1 MQLQML
7 KSPHHCDV
15 CDAKTME
22 CLHFDGQCC
31 KACAAFFRR
40 TVAMNLQYNCHNDDK
55 CPVHFVVQSKKETH
69 EQRDREKFIEPKSV
83 ESTSEGAQTDMLIQD
98 SPAQS
103 SERFES
109 ILDLPPTTSTMDP
122 LALVNHYTTLE
133 SHLNDR
139 RRIMYT
145 NTPMVHLFNNPNNR
159 CYEDK
164 RLITWN
170 GSYITMS
177 PMPMSGEEPHASIH
191 FDSPE
196 DHIKYRSLM
205 PTKIQQWFNLVIPFH
220 DLAPT
225 FEEFSLIKALT
236 IWHMSTFTF
245 DNSNRVVLLRLLQ
258 TERCKPPDLQTTEKR
273 NSERNPRVVC
283 VEQERQG
290 TTRGCRAVGAAH
302 SLYDV
307 YRCPSA
313 RFGRELL
320 RHHILRPVQLR
331 SCDAGNHWISNC
343 YRSLTGKFLC

>member
-1 MQLQML
+1 
-7 KSPHHCDV
+7 
-15 CDAKTME
+15 
-22 CLHFDGQCC
+22 
-31 KACAAFFRR
+31 
-40 TVAMNLQYNCHNDDK
+40 
-55 CPVHFVVQSKKETH
+55 
-69 EQRDREKFIEPKSV
+69 
-83 ESTSEGAQTDMLIQD
+83 
-98 SPAQS
+98 
-103 SERFES
+103 
-109 ILDLPPTTSTMDP
+109 MDP

-159 CYEDK
+159 CECPYEKEHLRPFDYKKFVGYNRNDLSSVYDYVRNFPDFHLLTTSEKNHVFRTTCCIDGMMDSAFYSIRIGYEDK

-236 IWHMSTFTF
+236 VWHMSTFTF
-245 DNSNRVVLLRLLQ
+245 DNSNRVILLLRLLQ
-258 TERCKPPDLQTTEKR
+258 TERCKPPDLQTTKKC

-290 TTRGCRAVGAAH
+290 TARGCRAVGATH

-313 RFGRELL
+313 RSGRELL

-331 SCDAGNHWISNC
+331 SCNAGNHWISNC